1 MDFRNSALALN
12 SRQTGGIMNQTETE
26 LPEVA
31 ESFDELY
38 FKRLLSRANRTITNV
53 RRIDVDELLE
63 LAYVDGTA
71 KPFAERLLRSR
82 PELKE
87 DVERA
92 LEELGAD

>member
-1 MDFRNSALALN
+1 
-12 SRQTGGIMNQTETE
+12 MNQTETAA
-26 LPEVA
+26 PDVA
-31 ESFDELY
+31 ETFDELY

-63 LAYVDGTA
+63 LAFVDGTA

-82 PELKE
+82 PELRE

-92 LEELGAD
+92 LEELVSV

>member
-1 MDFRNSALALN
+1 
-12 SRQTGGIMNQTETE
+12 MNQTETAV
-26 LPEVA
+26 PVGA

-63 LAYVDGTA
+63 LAFVDGTA

-82 PELKE
+82 PELRDE
-87 DVERA
+87 VENA
-92 LEELGAD
+92 LRELGAV